1 MKPRVSAFV
10 HWTPRILAVVFVAL
24 LVLFSLDVISP
35 EASLKEIL
43 VGLVMHNIPVFIMI
57 IVLVIAW
64 RHAVVGALGF
74 LLAGVIYIVFTARSG
89 LEWPIA
95 LSWSMTIAGPAFL
108 IGALFLVNWFK
119 KRHS

>member
-57 IVLVIAW
+57 IVLY
-64 RHAVVGALGF
+64 RKQ
-74 LLAGVIYIVFTARSG
+74 IVNKFH
-89 LEWPIA
+89 I
-95 LSWSMTIAGPAFL
+95 
-108 IGALFLVNWFK
+108 
-119 KRHS
+119 